1 MTDGWQPTVD
11 PARIRE
17 ALLALE
23 GTVIEDLRLPLP
35 GDLRDLAKAAPL
47 VSGVVEDRIP
57 ALLNSVRGH
66 TWDQDDNLHAFEFRR
81 FPIGFPDIL
90 LVERANPDNV
100 LFQMEAKSWY
110 ILASDPLTARFET
123 SPVIMTEGT
132 IIAIV
137 AWLLDGVV
145 AGSPKLL
152 RIHSDD
158 AHRLAAVRDVAWE
171 AIEPAGSHRVI
182 HPENAPGTSRNLVQ
196 TVARGEMFRHGRWEK
211 DSDNYGKLERLYDE
225 QIRTFR
231 DTVWSLTA
239 AGKSLKEWHD
249 FAKRSARNAGLG
261 ARVTTITERDG
272 QAGERPAHC
281 PDHRFRTGSTAAC
294 NDLTR
299 TWGNAGRLRLFRPPP
314 RLPRQ
319 SHQPY
324 RPPQSPQAPRRLLN
338 AP

>member
-1 MTDGWQPTVD
+1 MTDGRQPEVD
-11 PARIRE
+11 PARIQE

-23 GTVIEDLRLPLP
+23 GAVIEDLRLPLP
-35 GDLRDLAKAAPL
+35 GDLRDIAKAAAL
-47 VSGVVEDRIP
+47 VSGIVEDRIP
-57 ALLNSVRGH
+57 ALLNNVRGH
-66 TWDQDDNLHAFEFRR
+66 TWDQDDTLHAFEFRR

-110 ILASDPLTARFET
+110 ILAADSLTARFET

-158 AHRLAAVRDVAWE
+158 AHRLAAARDAAWE
-171 AIEPAGSHRVI
+171 AIAPPGSHRVI
-182 HPENAPGTSRNLVQ
+182 HPENAPGTPRNLVQ
-196 TVARGEMFRHGRWEK
+196 TVARGEIFRHDRWEK
-211 DSDNYGKLERLYDE
+211 DSDNYGKLDRLYDA

-239 AGKSLKEWHD
+239 AGKTLKEWHD
-249 FAKRSARNAGLG
+249 FAKNAPRNTGLG
-261 ARVTTITERDG
+261 
-272 QAGERPAHC
+272 
-281 PDHRFRTGSTAAC
+281 
-294 NDLTR
+294 
-299 TWGNAGRLRLFRPPP
+299 
-314 RLPRQ
+314 
-319 SHQPY
+319 
-324 RPPQSPQAPRRLLN
+324 
-338 AP
+338 

>member
-1 MTDGWQPTVD
+1 MADGRDPAVD
-11 PARIRE
+11 PERIRE

-35 GDLRDLAKAAPL
+35 GDLRDIAKAAAL

-66 TWDQDDNLHAFEFRR
+66 TWDQNDKLHAFEFRR

-90 LVERANPDNV
+90 LVERADPDHV

-123 SPVIMTEGT
+123 SPVVMAEGT

-158 AHRLAAVRDVAWE
+158 ALRLAAVRDGAWE
-171 AIEPAGSHRVI
+171 AIEPEGSHRVV
-182 HPENAPGTSRNLVQ
+182 HPENAPGTTRNLVQ
-196 TVARGEMFRHGRWEK
+196 TLARGEIHRNGRWEK
-211 DSDNYGKLERLYDE
+211 DSDNYGKLDRLYDE

-231 DTVWSLTA
+231 DTVWSLAA
-239 AGKSLKEWHD
+239 AGKTLREWHE
-249 FAKRSARNAGLG
+249 FAKRPARNAG
-261 ARVTTITERDG
+261 
-272 QAGERPAHC
+272 
-281 PDHRFRTGSTAAC
+281 
-294 NDLTR
+294 
-299 TWGNAGRLRLFRPPP
+299 
-314 RLPRQ
+314 
-319 SHQPY
+319 
-324 RPPQSPQAPRRLLN
+324 
-338 AP
+338 

>member
-1 MTDGWQPTVD
+1 MTDGQPAVD
-11 PARIRE
+11 PERIRE

-35 GDLRDLAKAAPL
+35 GDLRDIAKAAAL

-66 TWDQDDNLHAFEFRR
+66 TWDQDDMLHAFEFRR

-90 LVERANPDNV
+90 LVERANPDRV

-123 SPVIMTEGT
+123 SPVVMTEGT

-158 AHRLAAVRDVAWE
+158 AHRLAAVRDAAWE
-171 AIEPAGSHRVI
+171 AIEPPDSHRVI
-182 HPENAPGTSRNLVQ
+182 HPENEPGTTRNLVQ
-196 TVARGEMFRHGRWEK
+196 TVARGEIFRHARWEK
-211 DSDNYGKLERLYDE
+211 DSDNYGKLDRLYDQ

-239 AGKSLKEWHD
+239 AGKTLKEWRD
-249 FAKRSARNAGLG
+249 FAKR
-261 ARVTTITERDG
+261 
-272 QAGERPAHC
+272 PA
-281 PDHRFRTGSTAAC
+281 
-294 NDLTR
+294 
-299 TWGNAGRLRLFRPPP
+299 GNAG
-314 RLPRQ
+314 
-319 SHQPY
+319 
-324 RPPQSPQAPRRLLN
+324 
-338 AP
+338 

>member
-1 MTDGWQPTVD
+1 MTDGQEPAVD

-23 GTVIEDLRLPLP
+23 GRVIEDLRLPLP
-35 GDLRDLAKAAPL
+35 GDLRDIAKAAAL

-57 ALLNSVRGH
+57 ALLNDVRRH
-66 TWDQDDNLHAFEFRR
+66 TWDQDDKLHAFEFRR

-123 SPVIMTEGT
+123 SQVVMFEGT

-158 AHRLAAVRDVAWE
+158 ALRLATVRDAAWE
-171 AIEPAGSHRVI
+171 AIEPAGSHRVT
-182 HPENAPGTSRNLVQ
+182 HPENASGTPRNLVQ
-196 TVARGEMFRHGRWEK
+196 TVARGEIFRHSRWEK
-211 DSDNYGKLERLYDE
+211 DSDNYGKLDRLYDE

-231 DTVWSLTA
+231 NTVWSLTA
-239 AGKSLKEWHD
+239 AGKTLREWHD
-249 FAKRSARNAGLG
+249 FARRAPG
-261 ARVTTITERDG
+261 T
-272 QAGERPAHC
+272 
-281 PDHRFRTGSTAAC
+281 
-294 NDLTR
+294 
-299 TWGNAGRLRLFRPPP
+299 
-314 RLPRQ
+314 Q
-319 SHQPY
+319 S
-324 RPPQSPQAPRRLLN
+324 
-338 AP
+338 

>member
-1 MTDGWQPTVD
+1 MADGQEPTVD
-11 PARIRE
+11 PSHIRE

-35 GDLRDLAKAAPL
+35 GDLRDIAKAAAL

-66 TWDQDDNLHAFEFRR
+66 TWDQDDKLHAFEFRR

-90 LVERANPDNV
+90 LVERANPENV

-123 SPVIMTEGT
+123 SSVVMAKGT

-158 AHRLAAVRDVAWE
+158 AHRLAAVRDAAWE
-171 AIEPAGSHRVI
+171 IIEPVGSHRVI
-182 HPENAPGTSRNLVQ
+182 HPENEPGTPRNLVQ
-196 TVARGEMFRHGRWEK
+196 TVARGEILRHGRWEK
-211 DSDNYGKLERLYDE
+211 DSDNYGKLDRLYDE
-225 QIRTFR
+225 QVRTFR
-231 DTVWSLTA
+231 DTVWSLMA
-239 AGKSLKEWHD
+239 AGKSLKEWHA
-249 FAKRSARNAGLG
+249 FARGR
-261 ARVTTITERDG
+261 R
-272 QAGERPAHC
+272 
-281 PDHRFRTGSTAAC
+281 
-294 NDLTR
+294 DLTR
-299 TWGNAGRLRLFRPPP
+299 
-314 RLPRQ
+314 
-319 SHQPY
+319 
-324 RPPQSPQAPRRLLN
+324 
-338 AP
+338 